1 MPEKQPRYGAAY
13 DSGKSRL
20 LARIA
25 EDETAIDP
33 RLELAQLAYVAGDFG
48 TAEATLRA
56 ASELAPDSARV
67 FIRLGDVLHET
78 ERHEEALESY
88 LKAERLA
95 AGTPIETEATLEREL
110 CERDCRLV
118 FTPLA
123 EFESDAKEQTA
134 SAKELNRLGG
144 LYLAAGRLPEA
155 AETFRRAVQQ
165 DESSL
170 QAALNLGFTQ
180 GLASI
185 EPDRLKRSVKELT
198 AAAERF
204 ADEPRLQLHLAELYE
219 ASSLYDAA
227 IQRIMRALLNSKTCL
242 EAYDL
247 AARYMT
253 LGGGRE
259 APLEKR
265 IDEIVTDAEK
275 AAAGGAD
282 ADANRLLALALIGR
296 ARYRSAAGSPYPEE
310 GKEDLGRACEL
321 LKEVSDADEETAV
334 RLAECRERLG
344 EVDDAERL
352 LRDAAERHGDS
363 YRPHFELAGLR
374 LRTGRPDEAVELF
387 ARAIEAAP
395 EEAALYQSLRFALA
409 SARKLRLS
417 ELAAR
422 KELENDPKSVAAHLR
437 LGKAYL
443 DAMRHDAAVEVLAKA
458 TELRPDRADAHA
470 ALGRALARVSRNEE
484 AEASL
489 RKAIELDANLADAYK
504 GLGNLLVDAP
514 GRMREG
520 LEALDKYR
528 ELKAGDGRS

>member
-1 MPEKQPRYGAAY
+1 VPEKQTRFGATY
-13 DSGKSRL
+13 ESGKSRL

-25 EDETAIDP
+25 EDESAIDP

-56 ASELAPDSARV
+56 ASELAPDNARV

-78 ERHEEALESY
+78 DRHEAALESY

-95 AGTPIETEATLEREL
+95 SGTTIESEARLEREL

-123 EFESDAKEQTA
+123 ELEADADGLTA
-134 SAKELNRLGG
+134 SVSELNRLGG
-144 LYLAAGRLPEA
+144 LYLVAGRVSDA
-155 AETFRRAVQQ
+155 AETFRRAVQM

-170 QAALNLGFTQ
+170 QAALNLGFVQ
-180 GLASI
+180 GLASV
-185 EPDRLKRSVKELT
+185 EPEKLKGSVKELT

-204 ADEPRLQLHLAELYE
+204 GEEPRLQLHLAELYE

-247 AARYMT
+247 AARYAT

-259 APLEKR
+259 APLEER
-265 IDEIVTDAEK
+265 IDEIVADAEK
-275 AAAGGAD
+275 GVTD
-282 ADANRLLALALIGR
+282 ASDTDANRLLALALIGR
-296 ARYRSAAGSPYPEE
+296 ARYRNSAGSPFPGE

-321 LKEVSDADEETAV
+321 LKGVSDADEEAAV

-344 EVDDAERL
+344 EIDGAERL
-352 LRDAAERHGDS
+352 LRDAAERHSDS
-363 YRPHFELAGLR
+363 YRPHFELGGLR

-387 ARAIEAAP
+387 AKALEVAP

-422 KELENDPKSVAAHLR
+422 KELDSDPKSAAAHLR

-443 DAMRHDAAVEVLAKA
+443 DAMRHDDAVEILVKA
-458 TELRPDRADAHA
+458 TELRPDRADTHV
-470 ALGRALARVSRNEE
+470 ALGRALARVDRKEE
-484 AEASL
+484 AEASF
-489 RKAIELDANLADAYK
+489 RKAIELDANLAEAHK
-504 GLGNLLVDAP
+504 GLGNLLVDSA

-528 ELKAGDGRS
+528 ELKAKNGRD